1 MISFKVNYQLKVNN
15 HSLSKAYP
23 TVQQFYTN
31 FPWRAK
37 AGGLITFLNIKTHIS
52 MLLSGNDSIR
62 GSCDT
67 TKLFSL
73 PDLFHLEVRK
83 RTRIDI
89 N

>member
-1 MISFKVNYQLKVNN
+1 M
-15 HSLSKAYP
+15 
-23 TVQQFYTN
+23 
-31 FPWRAK
+31 
-37 AGGLITFLNIKTHIS
+37 TFLNIKTHIS
-52 MLLSGNDSIR
+52 MLLSGNDPTR
-62 GSCDT
+62 DSCDT